1 MKRTEINHKQKRIR
15 WRQVKKKEIFKGIF
29 PLNVNDSDRV
39 TYYWKLEGKTYK
51 EINIT
56 YEIKIR
62 DTWETI
68 IRYDDHGGEG
78 LFHKHIRISLEDKS
92 EVLTADNVKRK
103 GRKKGLLNWA
113 INDIK
118 KNYLIYRKKF
128 LKVSGIKTLY

>member
-1 MKRTEINHKQKRIR
+1 MKRAEIKRKQKRTR
-15 WRQVKKKEIFKGIF
+15 WRQASKKEVFKGIF
-29 PLNVNDSDRV
+29 PLNINDSDRV

-68 IRYDDHGGEG
+68 IRYDDHGGAG

-103 GRKKGLLNWA
+103 GGKKELLNWA
-113 INDIK
+113 IQDIK
-118 KNYLIYRKKF
+118 KNYLLYRKKF
-128 LKVSGIKTLY
+128 LKASGIKLLY